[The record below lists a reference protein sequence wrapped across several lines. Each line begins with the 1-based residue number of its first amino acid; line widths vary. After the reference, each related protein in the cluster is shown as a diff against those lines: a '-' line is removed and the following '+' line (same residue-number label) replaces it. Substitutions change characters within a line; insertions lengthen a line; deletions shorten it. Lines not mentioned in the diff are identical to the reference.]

1 MEATGR
7 AGELSRELVV
17 EKMPPEDT
25 QVVEDEAE
33 AAQDVDITQ
42 APGHNQSSC
51 LAQQSAP

>member
-51 LAQQSAP
+51 LAHQSAP